1 MQIASHKRAST
12 GPPPHGFDQRQQRS
26 IRFMALTAPPTYENR
41 WAPAAGLSELDAL
54 VYRSNLLAS
63 DRAIVNFGGGNT
75 SAKTRETDHAGRETT
90 VLWVKG
96 SGSDLATIVPGGF
109 TGLRLDEILPLAQR
123 DAMSD
128 EEMVAYLARCQI
140 DPTMPRPSIETLLH
154 AFVPHPHVDH
164 THPDSIGAIVGT
176 VDGEHLAKE
185 CFGADAVWI
194 PYIRPGFALSKLV
207 ADAVAEH
214 PEAKIVLLAKH
225 GLVTWGDTA
234 EESYAATLDAIN
246 RAAAFNA
253 EQTRD
258 RTPFG
263 GQAVQPVGD
272 AERAELLAHVLP
284 ALRGAVSSDGPRILQ
299 VDTSTDTI
307 EFVCGQDSPQLSQV
321 GAACP
326 DHLVHT
332 RRLPVWVD
340 FDPRAENA
348 DTLRERVAERVK
360 EWRTRE
366 LEYFERH
373 RNEDQL
379 SDPSPRVVLIQGVG
393 LVSVGRTLKAAGL
406 ARDLY
411 HRAINVMRI
420 SAALGG
426 FVSLD
431 DEESFAIEYWPLELY
446 KLSLAPTPRELQG
459 AVAQIT
465 GAAGGIGSAVA
476 RALVAEGACVV
487 ATDLDLTGASAV
499 ASELGE
505 VAIAASANVL
515 DEASVVDAYREA
527 VLEFGGIDIVVSN
540 AGIASSAPI
549 EDTSLELWDRN
560 NDILARGYFLVAR
573 EAARVLRAQ
582 GTGGSIVFIGSKNAL
597 APGKNAAAY
606 SAAKAASLHLARCL
620 AEELGGDGI
629 RVNTVNPDA
638 ILEGSKIWD
647 SAWREE
653 RARAY
658 GIAEEKLEDHYRAR
672 TTLKVN
678 IFPADVAE
686 AVLYF
691 ASPTR
696 AAKSTGNILNVDG
709 GVALSYPR

>member
-1 MQIASHKRAST
+1 
-12 GPPPHGFDQRQQRS
+12 
-26 IRFMALTAPPTYENR
+26 MALTASPKFENR
-41 WAPAAGLSELDAL
+41 WNPPAGLSELDAL

-75 SAKTRETDHAGRETT
+75 SVKTRETDHAGRETT

-109 TGLRLDEILPLAQR
+109 TGLRLDEILPLAER

-128 EEMVAYLARCQI
+128 EEMVAYLARCQV
-140 DPTMPRPSIETLLH
+140 DPAMPRPSIETLLH

-164 THPDSIGAIVGT
+164 THPDSIGALVGT
-176 VDGEHLAKE
+176 VDGERLAQE

-207 ADAVAEH
+207 VEAVAAH
-214 PEAKIVLLAKH
+214 PEAKLVLLAKH
-225 GLVTWGDTA
+225 GLVTWGETA
-234 EESYAATLDAIN
+234 EDSYAATLDAIN
-246 RAAAFNA
+246 QAAAFI
-253 EQTRD
+253 ERQTRD
-258 RTPFG
+258 RAPFG
-263 GQAVQPVGD
+263 GRSTAPPSD
-272 AERAELLAHVLP
+272 AQRAELLAEVLP
-284 ALRGAVSSDGPRILQ
+284 ALRGAVSIDGARILQ
-299 VDTSTDTI
+299 VDTSEDVL
-307 EFVCGQDSPQLSQV
+307 EFVCGADSPRLSQV

-332 RRLPVWVD
+332 RRRPVWVD
-340 FDPRAENA
+340 FDPQSEDAHV
-348 DTLRERVAERVK
+348 LRERVARRIE
-360 EWRTRE
+360 EWRE
-366 LEYFERH
+366 GEHEYFERH
-373 RNEDQL
+373 RSEDRL

-411 HRAINVMRI
+411 HRAVNVMRQA
-420 SAALGG
+420 AALGG

-446 KLSLAPTPRELQG
+446 KLSLAPPPRELQG
-459 AVAQIT
+459 AVALIT

-476 RALVAEGACVV
+476 RSLVAEGACVV
-487 ATDLDLTGASAV
+487 VTDLDADGAGAL
-499 ASELGE
+499 ASELGD
-505 VAIAASANVL
+505 VAVAAPADVL
-515 DEASVVDAYREA
+515 DEGSVVEAYRAA
-527 VLEFGGIDIVVSN
+527 VLAFGGIDIVVSN

-582 GTGGSIVFIGSKNAL
+582 GIGGSIVFIGSKNAL

-620 AEELGGDGI
+620 AEELGPDGI

-638 ILEGSKIWD
+638 VLEGSRIWD

-658 GIAEEKLEDHYRAR
+658 GIPEGELEEHYRAR

-678 IFPADVAE
+678 VLPADIAE

-696 AAKSTGNILNVDG
+696 AAKSTGNILTVDG
-709 GVALSYPR
+709 RVALSYPR

>member
-1 MQIASHKRAST
+1 
-12 GPPPHGFDQRQQRS
+12 
-26 IRFMALTAPPTYENR
+26 MAMTAPPMYENR
-41 WAPAAGLSELDAL
+41 WNPPAGLSVLEAL
-54 VYRSNLLAS
+54 SYRSNLLAS

-75 SAKTRETDHAGRETT
+75 SVKTRETDHAGRETE

-96 SGSDLATIVPGGF
+96 SGSDLATIAPGGF
-109 TGLRLDEILPLAQR
+109 TGLRLDEILPLATR
-123 DAMSD
+123 DAMTD

-140 DPTMPRPSIETLLH
+140 DPSMPRPSIETLLH

-164 THPDSIGAIVGT
+164 THPDAIGAIVGT
-176 VDGEHLAKE
+176 DDGERLAEK
-185 CFGADAVWI
+185 CFGSDAVWI

-214 PEAKIVLLAKH
+214 PEATVVLLAKH
-225 GLVTWGDTA
+225 GLVTWGETA

-246 RAAAFNA
+246 RAAAFVA
-253 EQTRD
+253 E
-258 RTPFG
+258 RTDGKAPFG
-263 GQAVQPVGD
+263 GQGVEPLSD
-272 AERAELLAHVLP
+272 AHRTELLADVLP
-284 ALRGAVSSDGPRILQ
+284 VLRGAVSVDGPRILQ
-299 VDTSTDTI
+299 VDTSAGVL
-307 EFVCGQDSPQLSQV
+307 EFACGADSPQLSQV

-340 FDPRAENA
+340 FDPRAEDA
-348 DTLRERVAERVK
+348 DVLRERITQRVE
-360 EWRTRE
+360 EWRERE

-373 RNEDQL
+373 RIEDKL
-379 SDPSPRVVLIQGVG
+379 SDPSPRVVMIQGVG

-411 HRAINVMRI
+411 HRAINVMRT
-420 SAALGG
+420 AGALGG

-431 DEESFAIEYWPLELY
+431 DAESFAIEYWPLELY
-446 KLSLAPTPRELQG
+446 KLSLAPAPRELQG
-459 AVAQIT
+459 AVALIT

-476 RALVAEGACVV
+476 RALAAEGACIVV
-487 ATDLDLTGASAV
+487 TDLDLAGASTV
-499 ASELGE
+499 ASELGDI
-505 VAIAASANVL
+505 AIAASANVL
-515 DEASVVDAYREA
+515 AEASVVDAYRAA
-527 VLEFGGIDIVVSN
+527 VLAFGGIDIVVSN

-549 EDTSLELWDRN
+549 EDTTLELWDRN
-560 NDILARGYFLVAR
+560 HDILARGYFLVAR

-620 AEELGGDGI
+620 AEELGGDCI

-658 GIAEEKLEDHYRAR
+658 GIPEDKLQDHYRAR

>member
-1 MQIASHKRAST
+1 
-12 GPPPHGFDQRQQRS
+12 
-26 IRFMALTAPPTYENR
+26 MALTAPPMYENR
-41 WAPAAGLSELDAL
+41 WDPPAGLSELEAL
-54 VYRSNLLAS
+54 AYRSNLLAS

-75 SAKTRETDHAGRETT
+75 SVKTRETDHAGRETA

-96 SGSDLATIVPGGF
+96 SGSDLATIAPAGF

-123 DAMSD
+123 AAMTD

-164 THPDSIGAIVGT
+164 THPDAIGAIVGT
-176 VDGEHLAKE
+176 VDGERLAEE

-214 PEAKIVLLAKH
+214 PEATVVLLAKH
-225 GLVTWGDTA
+225 GLVTWGQTA

-246 RAAAFNA
+246 RAAAFVA
-253 EQTRD
+253 E
-258 RTPFG
+258 RTDGQAPFG
-263 GQAVQPVGD
+263 GQGVEPPDD
-272 AERAELLAHVLP
+272 AARRELLADVLP
-284 ALRGAVSSDGPRILQ
+284 VLRGAVSVDGSRILQ
-299 VDTSTDTI
+299 VDTSPAVL
-307 EFVCGQDSPQLSQV
+307 EFACGVDSPQLSQV

-332 RRLPVWVD
+332 RRVPVWVE
-340 FDPRAENA
+340 FDPRSEGAEV
-348 DTLRERVAERVK
+348 LRERIARRVE
-360 EWRTRE
+360 EWRERE
-366 LEYFERH
+366 RAYFERH
-373 RNEDQL
+373 RIEDEL
-379 SDPSPRVVLIQGVG
+379 SDPSPRVVVIQGVG
-393 LVSVGRTLKAAGL
+393 LVSVGRTLRAAGL

-411 HRAINVMRI
+411 HRAINVMR
-420 SAALGG
+420 AAGALGG

-446 KLSLAPTPRELQG
+446 KLSLAPAPRELQG
-459 AVAQIT
+459 AVALIT

-476 RALVAEGACVV
+476 RALAAEGACIV
-487 ATDLDLTGASAV
+487 ATDLDLAGASTV
-499 ASELGE
+499 ASELGD
-505 VAIAASANVL
+505 VALAASANVL
-515 DEASVVDAYREA
+515 DEASVVAAYRAA
-527 VLEFGGIDIVVSN
+527 VLAFGGIDILVSN

-549 EDTSLELWDRN
+549 EDTTLELWDRN

-647 SAWREE
+647 SAWRGE

-658 GIAEEKLEDHYRAR
+658 GIPEDQLEDHYRAR

>member
-1 MQIASHKRAST
+1 
-12 GPPPHGFDQRQQRS
+12 
-26 IRFMALTAPPTYENR
+26 MALTASPKFENR
-41 WAPAAGLSELDAL
+41 WDPPAGLSELDAL

-75 SAKTRETDHAGRETT
+75 SVKTRETDHADRETS

-96 SGSDLATIVPGGF
+96 SGSDLATILPGGF
-109 TGLRLDEILPLAQR
+109 TGLRLDEILPLAER
-123 DAMSD
+123 EAMSD
-128 EEMVAYLARCQI
+128 EEMVKYLARCQV
-140 DPTMPRPSIETLLH
+140 DRAMPRPSIETLLH

-164 THPDSIGAIVGT
+164 THPDSIGALVGT
-176 VDGEHLAKE
+176 VDGEHLAQE

-207 ADAVAEH
+207 VEAVAAH
-214 PEAKIVLLAKH
+214 PEAKLVLLAKH
-225 GLVTWGDTA
+225 GLVTWGETA

-246 RAAAFNA
+246 RAAAFI
-253 EQTRD
+253 EERTRD
-258 RTPFG
+258 RAPFG
-263 GQAVQPVGD
+263 GRSTAPADD
-272 AERAELLAHVLP
+272 AQRAELLAAVLP
-284 ALRGAVSSDGPRILQ
+284 ALRGAVSADGARILQ
-299 VDTSTDTI
+299 VDTSEDVL
-307 EFVCGQDSPQLSQV
+307 EFVCGADSPQLSQV

-332 RRLPVWVD
+332 RRRPVWVD
-340 FDPRAENA
+340 FDPQSEDARVL
-348 DTLRERVAERVK
+348 TERVVQRVE
-360 EWRTRE
+360 EWRRGE
-366 LEYFERH
+366 REYFERH
-373 RNEDQL
+373 RSEDRL
-379 SDPSPRVVLIQGVG
+379 SDPSPRVVVIQGVG

-411 HRAINVMRI
+411 HRAVNVMR
-420 SAALGG
+420 SAAALGG

-446 KLSLAPTPRELQG
+446 KLSLGPPPRELQG
-459 AVAQIT
+459 AVALIT

-476 RALVAEGACVV
+476 RSLVAEGACVV
-487 ATDLDLTGASAV
+487 VTDLDADGARSL
-499 ASELGE
+499 ASELGD
-505 VAIAASANVL
+505 AAVGARADVL
-515 DEASVVDAYREA
+515 DEESVVGAYRAA
-527 VLEFGGIDIVVSN
+527 VLAFGGIDIVVSN

-549 EDTSLELWDRN
+549 EETSLELWDRN

-582 GTGGSIVFIGSKNAL
+582 GVGGSIVFIGSKNAL

-620 AEELGGDGI
+620 AEELGPDGI

-638 ILEGSKIWD
+638 VLEGSRIWD

-658 GIAEEKLEDHYRAR
+658 GIPEGDLEEHYRER

-678 IFPADVAE
+678 VLPADIAE